1 MQRPFGSTTWLF
13 HTYRERQGR
22 HVIRL
27 PLSKCRGQP
36 ETLKTSVPE
45 TAPVLYFRSLS
56 LSLSL
61 SLFLS
66 PSRMMR
72 CASSRIDGLQ
82 LAGRASAAIR

>member
-1 MQRPFGSTTWLF
+1 MSFVSRFQNVEVNPKLLKRLF
-13 HTYRERQGR
+13 LKR
-22 HVIRL
+22 HQY
-27 PLSKCRGQP
+27 C
-36 ETLKTSVPE
+36 TS
-45 TAPVLYFRSLS
+45 A

-72 CASSRIDGLQ
+72 CASSHIDGLQ